1 MAVTVVK
8 YHADVALDMIERAA
22 TAFNT
27 VNYDEAANIL
37 NDMQYHLQ
45 YISDNCEQYLNEME
59 RIKNQ
64 VIEALPLLTKRSIPE

>member
-45 YISDNCEQYLNEME
+45 YISDKL
-59 RIKNQ
+59 
-64 VIEALPLLTKRSIPE
+64 